1 MGGRRR
7 PSGSGSEHSSD
18 YEDETSS
25 DEQAFGPPAQ
35 AQDGRRL
42 VPACCVL
49 FTLLLAKL
57 CEKLSSFGID
67 QLLMKVIAKFLH
79 RGLHRRLA
87 AQPFRWLTSCDLPL
101 RLRSSHDAQ
110 RAAAAVEEG
119 RRRLR
124 EFEYA
129 TLEYA
134 EYDFGERIAFS
145 FTTRSSYL
153 WRWAANHP
161 LGDPSDSW
169 ITPSMH
175 LSYAG

>member
-101 RLRSSHDAQ
+101 RLGYHDAQ
-110 RAAAAVEEG
+110 LAAAAVEEG
-119 RRRLR
+119 RKRLR

-134 EYDFGERIAFS
+134 EYDAVAAAAFS
-145 FTTRSSYL
+145 FTTRESFY
-153 WRWAANHP
+153 WRTTLRREYP
-161 LGDPSDSW
+161 DSR
-169 ITPSMH
+169 TPSMH
-175 LSYAG
+175 LSQSDADA